1 MNAPLSVCV
10 CLSSLLFFGKAKKE
24 ERLGKQRERE
34 RERRKSESY
43 FNVFYFFAFVL
54 FLFLI
59 PITSANV

>member
-34 RERRKSESY
+34 RDVRANLILMFST
-43 FNVFYFFAFVL
+43 FLLL
-54 FLFLI
+54 FCFC
-59 PITSANV
+59 S